1 MNLLIMGL
9 PGAGKGTQDAKIVE
23 EFGVAHISTGDM
35 FRAAMANQ
43 TEMGTLA
50 KSFIDKGELVPDE
63 EQTESLKSVWL
74 KTTLRKK
81 DSFWMVFLAQ
91 SNKLIPWI
99 KSWLILVW
107 SLME

>member
-9 PGAGKGTQDAKIVE
+9 PGAGKGTQAAKIVE

-63 EQTESLKSVWL
+63 VTNGIVKERLAQDDI
-74 KTTLRKK
+74 RKK
-81 DSFWMVFLAQ
+81 DSFWMVFLAR
-91 SNKLIPWI
+91 SNKLMLWI

-107 SLME
+107 SLRE